1 VNLPDPRAVAL
12 DLGRIIDTERPQPA
26 AIPGLAF
33 MPAPRAIALDLGR
46 MIDTER
52 PQPAAIPG
60 LTFVPGKINGAPF
73 TVEDALAP
81 GDVTLSDMI
90 TDLLSK
96 VQAED
101 ARLRRMLPPAPRGM
115 YWHGELQTREADY
128 NFARNTADVVMR
140 LVYRLFDERTGRP
153 VEDPPLGPYGEATS

>member
-1 VNLPDPRAVAL
+1 MNLLPDPRAIAL

-33 MPAPRAIALDLGR
+33 
-46 MIDTER
+46 
-52 PQPAAIPG
+52 
-60 LTFVPGKINGAPF
+60 VPGKINGAPF
-73 TVEDALAP
+73 TVEDALAL
-81 GDVTLSDMI
+81 GEVHTVMADV
-90 TDLLSK
+90 LSK

-115 YWHGELQTREADY
+115 YWHAELQSREADY

-153 VEDPPLGPYGEATS
+153 VEDPPLGPYGEAAS